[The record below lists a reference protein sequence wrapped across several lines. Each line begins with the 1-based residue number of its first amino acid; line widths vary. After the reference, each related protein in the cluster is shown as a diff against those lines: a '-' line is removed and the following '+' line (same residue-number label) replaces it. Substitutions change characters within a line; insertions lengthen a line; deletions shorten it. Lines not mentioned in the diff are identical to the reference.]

1 MQIQFSGHARYRT
14 TAANDRQSARSCR
27 GAHELCF
34 AIYLPPGYTFERLR
48 NLRSTTLLPSAP
60 EGTPASS
67 SLLMDLPAGI
77 HGKRA
82 VELTGIRPLLK
93 PLHGCVKK
101 GHVLVFPDQIMRR
114 AGDVNKDLLGY
125 RH

>member
-1 MQIQFSGHARYRT
+1 MFRNIFTSRIHIRAPKE
-14 TAANDRQSARSCR
+14 SAK
-27 GAHELCF
+27 
-34 AIYLPPGYTFERLR
+34 Y
-48 NLRSTTLLPSAP
+48 NLLPSAP